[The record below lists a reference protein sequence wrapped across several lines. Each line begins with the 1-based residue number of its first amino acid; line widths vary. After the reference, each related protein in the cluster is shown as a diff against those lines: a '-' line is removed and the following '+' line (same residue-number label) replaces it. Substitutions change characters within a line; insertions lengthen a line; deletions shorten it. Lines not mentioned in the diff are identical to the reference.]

1 MIGIILGST
10 GSMESIQ
17 GPINREYIIGPKNDD
32 IIKKRRQHKG
42 NEVIMKNDSLKIKT
56 A

>member
-17 GPINREYIIGPKNDD
+17 GPINREYIIGPKNYD
-32 IIKKRRQHKG
+32 IVK
-42 NEVIMKNDSLKIKT
+42 NEDNIREMKTL
-56 A
+56 

>member
-17 GPINREYIIGPKNDD
+17 GPINREYIIGPKIDD
-32 IIKKRRQHKG
+32 IVK
-42 NEVIMKNDSLKIKT
+42 NEDNIREMKTL
-56 A
+56 